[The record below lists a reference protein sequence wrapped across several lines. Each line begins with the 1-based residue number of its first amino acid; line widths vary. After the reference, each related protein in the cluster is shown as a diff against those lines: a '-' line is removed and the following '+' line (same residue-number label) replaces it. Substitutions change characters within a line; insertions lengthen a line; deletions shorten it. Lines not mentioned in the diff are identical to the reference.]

1 MHGRAKEECRDE
13 NHYSFV
19 PITYPAVTL
28 QIRPQLAPD
37 ATNVTRCRWE
47 QIKTFLRFK
56 FKTPN
61 QHSTWW
67 KIVKHQNDPTQKK
80 PSGYSRLWTVDDK
93 WDVCLSFWRKVAS
106 RVLRVYLVMYDS
118 EFFLIWIWKPA
129 IDCAFQSYSFHS
141 DKMANKSLYS
151 GAIESIR
158 VAFHYR
164 FRFINNIY
172 IPGGKAW
179 VMLALMNTT
188 SKSNFSPCVHEP
200 FVFQDL

>member
-1 MHGRAKEECRDE
+1 MVERKKSVVTKIITH
-13 NHYSFV
+13 SFPS
-19 PITYPAVTL
+19 PI
-28 QIRPQLAPD
+28 QLSHFKFVHNLHQTQPM
-37 ATNVTRCRWE
+37 TQRCRWE
-47 QIKTFLRFK
+47 LIETFLRFK
-56 FKTPN
+56 LKTN
-61 QHSTWW
+61 TALGEKLSNT
-67 KIVKHQNDPTQKK
+67 KK
-80 PSGYSRLWTVDDK
+80 TTHKKNLQGIPVYGLLMSKEMYCMFVIFAESGLTCVMCLFG
-93 WDVCLSFWRKVAS
+93 DVWQWI
-106 RVLRVYLVMYDS
+106 
-118 EFFLIWIWKPA
+118 FLIWIWKPA
-129 IDCAFQSYSFHS
+129 IDCAFQSNSFHS

-172 IPGGKAW
+172 IPGGNAW

>member
-1 MHGRAKEECRDE
+1 MVERKKSVVTKIITH
-13 NHYSFV
+13 SFPS
-19 PITYPAVTL
+19 PI
-28 QIRPQLAPD
+28 QLSHFKFVRNLHQTQPMKQ
-37 ATNVTRCRWE
+37 RCRWE
-47 QIKTFLRFK
+47 QINTFLRFK

-67 KIVKHQNDPTQKK
+67 KIVKHQNDSTQKK
-80 PSGYSRLWTVDDK
+80 TFRIFPSMDCRWQMRCMFVILAESGLTCVTCLFG
-93 WDVCLSFWRKVAS
+93 DVWQWI
-106 RVLRVYLVMYDS
+106 
-118 EFFLIWIWKPA
+118 FLIWIWKPA

-141 DKMANKSLYS
+141 DKMANKSQYS

-172 IPGGKAW
+172 IPGGNVW

>member
-1 MHGRAKEECRDE
+1 MSWRK
-13 NHYSFV
+13 S
-19 PITYPAVTL
+19 L
-28 QIRPQLAPD
+28 LIRSHHLSSCHTSNSSAPD
-37 ATNVTRCRWE
+37 ATNDTRCRWE

-61 QHSTWW
+61 QHSKNCQTP
-67 KIVKHQNDPTQKK
+67 KRPHTKK
-80 PSGYSRLWTVDDK
+80 ASGYSRLWPIEERKCMFVNLAESGLACVMCLFG
-93 WDVCLSFWRKVAS
+93 DVWQWI
-106 RVLRVYLVMYDS
+106 
-118 EFFLIWIWKPA
+118 FLIWIWKPA

-141 DKMANKSLYS
+141 DKMANKSQYS